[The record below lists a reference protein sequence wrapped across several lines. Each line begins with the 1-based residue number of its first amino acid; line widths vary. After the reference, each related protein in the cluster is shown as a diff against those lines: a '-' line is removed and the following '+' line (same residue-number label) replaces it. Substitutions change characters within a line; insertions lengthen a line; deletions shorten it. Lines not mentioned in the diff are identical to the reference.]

1 MVMTVFFLTR
11 LCSLWKFIASSYF
24 HGLKK
29 IVDVCHEAG
38 KPIILHSCGNLY
50 EVMDEIIDYMK
61 FDGKYSFEDKIIPV
75 EEAHEKWGSR
85 IAIIGGIDIN
95 YLCMSTT
102 EEVRERTLNLL
113 NITGN
118 KNYAFVSG
126 NSIPSYVPIE
136 N

>member
-1 MVMTVFFLTR
+1 
-11 LCSLWKFIASSYF
+11 
-24 HGLKK
+24 
-29 IVDVCHEAG
+29 
-38 KPIILHSCGNLY
+38 
-50 EVMDEIIDYMK
+50 MDEIIDYMK